1 MRIAVFLFCVVFFSF
16 LAKTNGQ
23 PIHDASGCGT
33 DAHHAWLM
41 QSDAKYKANFLH
53 QKAVLDSLK
62 YITPSTDRQS
72 PPVYII
78 PLVVHVIHLGEQVGY
93 QTNIPDQQIL
103 DAIDG
108 LNERYANANGAGT
121 DIEIQFCLANRD
133 PNGCP
138 TSGIVRV
145 DGSVIPGYREGGITW
160 DGTCGVDEVAV
171 KDLSKWPT
179 WEYYNIWVVNDICGS
194 VAGYAYYP
202 NGNEYDGTVIDIV
215 SMTYDNGTLSHELG
229 HGLNLKHTFSGSE
242 DNNCP
247 SDFDCLVDGDEVCDT
262 PPHRTNS
269 CGNTNPCTNEGE
281 WLNSKLNWMSYCF
294 PSPEEGRFT
303 PDQQTRMRN
312 TMLVEPRAALLESA
326 ACSNTDRMQFT
337 SPSTALCR
345 YESRELLALPPGGYF
360 QVISGSGY
368 IQDNVLTPTGGNQI
382 IVAYIISQ
390 ENCTSSLEQTIAVK
404 PAPNALL
411 KVTEDSLCT
420 GQSTL
425 LQGLPTGGTYSVIS
439 GPGVIDSVVLTAQDA
454 GLITLL
460 YEKMYAGC
468 AIRDT
473 HIVQSF
479 ALPETDIALL
489 SSDILTA
496 VPDTGTFQ
504 WLRCDNGFEPI
515 PDAIEA
521 VYQATSS
528 GSYAVVS
535 VNGMCSDT
543 SSCITIEITATH
555 DDQDAQIKI
564 YPNPVEDYVRIEGL
578 FSSGE
583 TEINLI
589 DIRGHHLP
597 IVARQSGSLMD
608 IDMSSFTSGVYLLEV
623 KEAASQP
630 MIFKIIKM

>member
-1 MRIAVFLFCVVFFSF
+1 MRITIVFCLLALSSFSAF
-16 LAKTNGQ
+16 SQSQ

-41 QSDAKYKANFLH
+41 QSDVEYKANFLH
-53 QKAVLDSLK
+53 QKAILDSLK
-62 YITPSTDRQS
+62 YTSPSTDRQS
-72 PPVYII
+72 PPVYTI
-78 PLVVHVIHLGEQVGY
+78 PVVVHVIHLGEQVGY

-145 DGSVIPGYREGGITW
+145 DGSVIPGYREEGVTW

-247 SDFDCLVDGDEVCDT
+247 SDNDCLVDGDEVCDT

-269 CGNTNPCTNEGE
+269 CGNSNPCTNEGE

-294 PSPEEGRFT
+294 PSQAEGRFT

-337 SPSTALCR
+337 SPTTALCR
-345 YESRELLALPPGGYF
+345 YESRELTALPVGGYF
-360 QVISGSGY
+360 QVVSGSGY
-368 IQDNVLTPTGGNQI
+368 IQGNVLTPTGGTQI
-382 IVAYIISQ
+382 VVAYIISQ

-425 LQGLPTGGTYSVIS
+425 LQGLPTGGTYSVVS

-454 GLITLL
+454 GMITLL

-473 HIVQSF
+473 QVVQAF
-479 ALPETDIALL
+479 TLPQTDIATLNSDLL
-489 SSDILTA
+489 IA

-504 WLRCDNGFEPI
+504 WLRCDDGYQPI
-515 PDAIEA
+515 PDAVEA
-521 VYQATSS
+521 EFRPTTS

-535 VNGMCSDT
+535 IQGMCRDT
-543 SSCITIEITATH
+543 SSCIEVEITATH
-555 DDQDAQIKI
+555 DEQGSRINI
-564 YPNPVEDYVRIEGL
+564 YPNPVKDEVRMEGIVL
-578 FSSGE
+578 SDKAK
-583 TEINLI
+583 IALV
-589 DIRGHHLP
+589 DLHGHQFP
-597 IVARQSGSLMD
+597 VVARPSGSVMY
-608 IDMSSFTSGVYLLEV
+608 IDMASLTSGVYLLEV
-623 KEAASQP
+623 KKATGQP
-630 MIFKIIKM
+630 LIFKIIKI